1 MLPKFDCYFLFLFS
15 SVIYSSG
22 MVKTVQRNH
31 DEYTKSDIEM
41 YSHSEMN
48 EWKKY
53 VSLVYVDKMSYKT
66 RSIQLLLL
74 HKYTG
79 LFSLC
84 VTNKFAS
91 IVNFPLR
98 NWAISSS
105 TSTAFSE
112 GYSRSCCCS
121 IPFRYL
127 HVWKVTNA
135 SLLCYRSISFLIWN
149 SKAFKSKLL

>member
-1 MLPKFDCYFLFLFS
+1 M
-15 SVIYSSG
+15 
-22 MVKTVQRNH
+22 QRNH
-31 DEYTKSDIEM
+31 DEYIKSDIEM

-127 HVWKVTNA
+127 HIWKVTH
-135 SLLCYRSISFLIWN
+135 LCFAIGQFRFWFEILKLSNPNCYKLITAATAAAHDMRTVKSIR
-149 SKAFKSKLL
+149 KE